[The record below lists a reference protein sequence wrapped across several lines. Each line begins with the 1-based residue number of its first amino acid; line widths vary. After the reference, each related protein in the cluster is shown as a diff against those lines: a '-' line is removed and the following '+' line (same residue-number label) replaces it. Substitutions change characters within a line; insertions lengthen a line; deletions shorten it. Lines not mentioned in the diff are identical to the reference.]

1 MRSSMFTGLVSDRG
15 LVERVSPRQGGAR
28 LTLRPASLPVD
39 ELELGESI
47 CCSGACLTVTER
59 GQGLCSFD
67 AVPETLARTTLGSWR
82 PGTAV
87 NLERALRL
95 SDRLG
100 GHLVAGHV
108 DAVGEVLARVVEG
121 QGARLTVSLPE
132 AIAPL
137 VAEKGSVAID
147 GVSLTVAR
155 AGRDRFEV
163 ALIPETLARTT
174 LGAAAPGTR
183 VNLEA
188 DVVARHVLRL
198 AEFGIAAGGLDA
210 GKLAAWGYGGR
221 AG

>member
-1 MRSSMFTGLVSDRG
+1 MFTGLISDIG
-15 LVERVSPRQGGAR
+15 VVERVTPRSGGAR
-28 LTLRPASLPVD
+28 LTLRPGALPVD
-39 ELELGESI
+39 DLVLGESVA
-47 CCSGACLTVTER
+47 CSGACLTVVER
-59 GQGLCSFD
+59 GGGLVSFD
-67 AVPETLARTTLGSWR
+67 AVPETLARTTIGGWA
-82 PGTAV
+82 PGTRV

-108 DAVGEVLARVVEG
+108 DAVGELLERRTEG
-121 QGARLTVSLPE
+121 EGARLAFSLPA

-147 GVSLTVAR
+147 GVSLTVAA

-174 LGAAAPGTR
+174 LGQARPGAK

-188 DVVARHVLRL
+188 DVVARHVARLR
-198 AEFGIAAGGLDA
+198 EFGPLDGGTLAG
-210 GKLAAWGYGGR
+210 WGYGG
-221 AG
+221 AA